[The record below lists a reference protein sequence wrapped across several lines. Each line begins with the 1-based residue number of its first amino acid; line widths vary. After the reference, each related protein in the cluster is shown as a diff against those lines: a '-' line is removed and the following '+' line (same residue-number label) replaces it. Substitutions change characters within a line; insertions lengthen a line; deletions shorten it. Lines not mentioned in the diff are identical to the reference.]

1 MSEMKKYR
9 VYVEFHTEMSTEVMA
24 VDKESALK
32 QVDGLISFDNLRNIG
47 GVSWDPIELD
57 GGARKARELVYEIKE
72 VEK

>member
-32 QVDGLISFDNLRNIG
+32 QVDGLVSYDTLKNLG
-47 GVSWDPIELD
+47 GVSWDCIELD
-57 GGARKARELVYEIKE
+57 GGARKARELVYEMQE